1 MSYNYDDSDEDDIVV
16 GKGSLLTISG
26 DAGET
31 DAAGQGDSDA
41 ETMAATLNDAFG
53 GVMRA
58 SIEKFVDIKLRL
70 MKEHETVC
78 NDKDTMYTTKIKK
91 MQAVIDGLSDDL
103 EKERALTAKLQEEKI
118 ISAGHAATA
127 HCKRMMMRGGGISLA
142 SCVKLWGKYSK
153 EKKAERKM
161 DGIAQ
166 KWAKK
171 NGLAK
176 CFQLWSRAANE
187 LRKERESAMH
197 DAKLET
203 VTREIITR
211 YESELEKMRTGLK
224 EAHVEIARGHVQR
237 QQLEEKMRRTFLK
250 GMTAMNMEAL
260 ELFNKAAQSDAS
272 FMQEATP

>member
-1 MSYNYDDSDEDDIVV
+1 MPPTKSTAMSYNYDDSDEDDIVV

-31 DAAGQGDSDA
+31 DAAQGDSDA

-53 GVMRA
+53 PVMN
-58 SIEKFVDIKLRL
+58 SMVSKFVDIKLRL

-91 MQAVIDGLSDDL
+91 MQAIIDGLSDDL

-118 ISAGHAATA
+118 SSQLHAASA

-142 SCVKLWGKYSK
+142 SCVKLWGKYAK

-161 DGIAQ
+161 DGMAQ
-166 KWAKK
+166 KWATK
-171 NGLAK
+171 LAK
-176 CFQLWSRAANE
+176 TKSFRLWSSAANE

-211 YESELEKMRTGLK
+211 YENELEKLRTGLK
-224 EAHVEIARGHVQR
+224 
-237 QQLEEKMRRTFLK
+237 
-250 GMTAMNMEAL
+250 
-260 ELFNKAAQSDAS
+260 
-272 FMQEATP
+272 